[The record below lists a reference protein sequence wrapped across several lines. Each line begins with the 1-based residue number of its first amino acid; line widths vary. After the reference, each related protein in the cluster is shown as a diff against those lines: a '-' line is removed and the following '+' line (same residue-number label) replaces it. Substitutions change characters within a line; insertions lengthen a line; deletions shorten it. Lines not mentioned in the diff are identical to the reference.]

1 MFKIE
6 EREDINI
13 ETKRVAK
20 KSSKIF
26 VLQLDADT
34 YDTRIDV
41 LRAKS
46 VVSPTLAKNFSEISK
61 NGLTDTFLLNI
72 LIKNMVTKFSRKKCI
87 PLLIDLAVMIRKK
100 KIVEHL
106 CEYGIVCS
114 YDE

>member
-1 MFKIE
+1 M
-6 EREDINI
+6 
-13 ETKRVAK
+13 
-20 KSSKIF
+20 
-26 VLQLDADT
+26 DADT

-72 LIKNMVTKFSRKKCI
+72 LIKNMVTKFSRKKYI
-87 PLLIDLAVMIRKK
+87 PLLIDLAAMIRKK

-114 YDE
+114 YDEWMRFRSSVACDASERINQNILKPHTEG